1 MKKII
6 LIASVFIVVN
16 LNAQKS
22 FEKKTNVIG
31 FGLDLGVYNYVST
44 IGSSNSAS
52 TSNAANK
59 MLSLQYERGI
69 LNWLGI
75 GAKVQLSDYFTEKDA
90 VNLYTVK
97 CSSCHGSDGKLGLS
111 GAKDLSMSK
120 LSDDQILQTIKMG
133 KNVMPSFE
141 GSISNEQMKMLI
153 PVVKSLRK

>member
-1 MKKII
+1 MVLKIFI
-6 LIASVFIVVN
+6 LGLVLNCLSCSSDASIEP
-16 LNAQKS
+16 L
-22 FEKKTNVIG
+22 E
-31 FGLDLGVYNYVST
+31 
-44 IGSSNSAS
+44 
-52 TSNAANK
+52 NK
-59 MLSLQYERGI
+59 P
-69 LNWLGI
+69 
-75 GAKVQLSDYFTEKDA
+75 FTEKDA